1 MPITATTLKLRE
13 KALSLPQTPGVY
25 IMKSKDGT
33 VIYVGKAKRLKNRVI
48 SYFTDTYHTPKTE
61 RMIARVEDFDTILC
75 TTEIEALTLENVMI
89 KKHAPKYN
97 IRLKD
102 DKSYPYIKVTKE
114 AYPRLYVTRMRES
127 DKAHYFGPYSGMSG
141 AYAALEA
148 VMKIF
153 SLASCK
159 RSFPRDIGKERPC
172 IYKEMGRCVA
182 PCTGEVSSEEY
193 TALVRCATEVLDG
206 RVKDTRALL
215 EERMLAAAEQM
226 RFETAAKL
234 RDSIKAID
242 ALCEKQ
248 RVVSDASVHRDVFA
262 LYTDDTECVLAL
274 LSVREGALTAKNV
287 FHLSADAIA
296 EEENLISLI
305 AAYYET
311 ATAIPKQVLLN
322 FDVQNDNLTLL
333 SEYLSILSGRKIEV
347 RIPERGDGRSL
358 CKIAMENAKEAAKQH
373 RLDSEREDKSLKK
386 FSSVL
391 GLSEP
396 PRRIEAY
403 DISNVGNESI
413 TASMV
418 VWEDGKM
425 KKSDYRSFH
434 IKTTDGADDYG
445 SMRECLTRRLSHVGD
460 GTPSLGTAPDL
471 ILLDGGDAHVH
482 VGREV
487 LASLAL
493 DIPIFGM
500 VKDDYH
506 KTRALTD
513 GEREL
518 SIALEHGVYTFV
530 YKIQEEAHRFAV
542 KGTMASKTKTLM
554 HSTLE
559 KIEGI
564 GPAKAKRLLAEMSLS
579 EIHTATP
586 ERLAAVKGIS
596 EENAKAIAAY
606 YKTKKTGVKSK

>member
-1 MPITATTLKLRE
+1 MLTDTLRE

-25 IMKSKDGT
+25 IMKNKDGG

-61 RMIARVEDFDTILC
+61 RMIAQIRDFDTILC
-75 TTEIEALTLENVMI
+75 QTEIEALTLENVLI

-114 AYPRLYVTRMRES
+114 SYPRLYVTRMREN
-127 DKAHYFGPYSGMSG
+127 DKAYYFGPYSGMSG

-153 SLASCK
+153 SLATCK
-159 RSFPRDIGKERPC
+159 RHFPRDIGKERPC

-182 PCTGEVSSEEY
+182 PCAGGVSAEEY
-193 TALVRCATEVLDG
+193 GALVRSATEVLDG
-206 RVKDTRALL
+206 RVKSTRAML
-215 EERMLAAAEQM
+215 EARMLDAAENLH
-226 RFETAAKL
+226 FEEAAKL

-248 RVVSDASVHRDVFA
+248 KVVSDASVHRDVFS
-262 LYTDDTECVLAL
+262 LYTDETECVMAL
-274 LSVREGALTAKNV
+274 LSVREGTLVNKNV
-287 FHLSADAIA
+287 FHLSAEAIS
-296 EEENLISLI
+296 EDESIISFV
-305 AAYYET
+305 AAYYE
-311 ATAIPKQVLLN
+311 AGASIPKQVLLD
-322 FDVQNDNLTLL
+322 FDIENENLTLL
-333 SEYLSILSGRKIEV
+333 SDYLSLCAGRKIEV
-347 RIPERGDGRSL
+347 RIPERGEGRSL
-358 CKIAMENAKEAAKQH
+358 CKMAAENAKEAARQH
-373 RLDSEREDKSLKK
+373 RLDSEREDKNLAR
-386 FSSVL
+386 FASVL

-403 DISNVGNESI
+403 DISNIGNESI

-418 VWEDGKM
+418 VWESGKM

-434 IKTTDGADDYG
+434 IRTTQGADDYG
-445 SMRECLTRRLSHVGD
+445 SMRECLTRRLSHIGD
-460 GTPSLGTAPDL
+460 GTPSLSELPDL
-471 ILLDGGDAHVH
+471 ILLDGGEAHVH
-482 VGREV
+482 VGKEV
-487 LASLAL
+487 LATLGL
-493 DIPIFGM
+493 DIPTFGM
-500 VKDDYH
+500 VKDDFH

-518 SIALEHGVYTFV
+518 SIALEHGVYTFI

-542 KGTMASKTKTLM
+542 KGTMASKAKTLTR
-554 HSTLE
+554 SSLE

-564 GPAKAKRLLAEMSLS
+564 GPAKAKRLLSSMSLS
-579 EIHTATP
+579 EIRVAT
-586 ERLAAVKGIS
+586 EDQLAAIKGITK
-596 EENAKAIAAY
+596 ENAHAIAAY
-606 YKTKKTGVKSK
+606 YKTKKTGDKKK

>member
-1 MPITATTLKLRE
+1 MLTDTLRE

-25 IMKSKDGT
+25 IMKNKDGG

-61 RMIARVEDFDTILC
+61 RMIAQIRDFDTILC
-75 TTEIEALTLENVMI
+75 QTEIEALTLENVLI

-114 AYPRLYVTRMRES
+114 SYPRLYVTRMREN
-127 DKAHYFGPYSGMSG
+127 DKAYYFGPYSGMSG

-153 SLASCK
+153 SLATCK
-159 RSFPRDIGKERPC
+159 RHFPRDIGKERPC

-182 PCTGEVSSEEY
+182 PCAGGVSAEEY
-193 TALVRCATEVLDG
+193 GALVRSATEVLDG
-206 RVKDTRALL
+206 RVKSTRAML
-215 EERMLAAAEQM
+215 EARMLDAAENLH
-226 RFETAAKL
+226 FEEAAKL

-248 RVVSDASVHRDVFA
+248 KVVSDASVHRDVFS
-262 LYTDDTECVLAL
+262 LYTDETECVMAL
-274 LSVREGALTAKNV
+274 LSVREGTLVNKNV
-287 FHLSADAIA
+287 FHLSAEAIA
-296 EEENLISLI
+296 EDESIISFV
-305 AAYYET
+305 AAYYE
-311 ATAIPKQVLLN
+311 AGASIPKQVLLD
-322 FDVQNDNLTLL
+322 FDIENENLTLL
-333 SEYLSILSGRKIEV
+333 SDYLSLCAGRKIEV
-347 RIPERGDGRSL
+347 RIPERGEGRSL
-358 CKIAMENAKEAAKQH
+358 CKMAAENAKEAAKQH
-373 RLDSEREDKSLKK
+373 RLDSEREDKNLAR
-386 FSSVL
+386 FASVL

-403 DISNVGNESI
+403 DISNIGNESI

-418 VWEDGKM
+418 VWESGKM

-434 IKTTDGADDYG
+434 IRTTQGADDYG
-445 SMRECLTRRLSHVGD
+445 SMRECLTRRLSHIGD
-460 GTPSLGTAPDL
+460 GTPSLSELPDL
-471 ILLDGGDAHVH
+471 ILLDGGEAHVH
-482 VGREV
+482 VGKEV
-487 LASLAL
+487 LATLGL
-493 DIPIFGM
+493 DIPTFGM
-500 VKDDYH
+500 VKDDFH

-518 SIALEHGVYTFV
+518 SIALEHGVYTFI

-542 KGTMASKTKTLM
+542 KGTMASKAKTLTR
-554 HSTLE
+554 SSLE

-564 GPAKAKRLLAEMSLS
+564 GPAKAKRLLSSMSLS
-579 EIHTATP
+579 EIRVAT
-586 ERLAAVKGIS
+586 EDQLAAIKGITK
-596 EENAKAIAAY
+596 ENAHAIAAY
-606 YKTKKTGVKSK
+606 YKTKKTGDKKK

>member
-1 MPITATTLKLRE
+1 MTAIDKLRE

-33 VIYVGKAKRLKNRVI
+33 VIYVGKAKRLKNRVV

-61 RMIARVEDFDTILC
+61 RMIARVADFDTILC

-114 AYPRLYVTRMRES
+114 AYPHLYVTRQRES

-141 AYAALEA
+141 AYGALET

-153 SLASCK
+153 SLATCK
-159 RSFPRDIGKERPC
+159 RSCPRDIGKERPC

-182 PCTGEVSSEEY
+182 PCAGGVSSEEY
-193 TALVRCATEVLDG
+193 TALVRCAMEVLDG

-215 EERMLAAAEQM
+215 EEQMLAAAAQE
-226 RFETAAKL
+226 RFEAAAKL

-248 RVVSDASVHRDVFA
+248 KVVSDATVNRDVFA
-262 LYTDDTECVLAL
+262 LYSDDTECVLAL
-274 LSVREGALTAKNV
+274 LSVREGALSGKNV
-287 FHLSADAIA
+287 FHLSQDAIA

-311 ATAIPKQVLLN
+311 ATAVPKQVLLD
-322 FDVQNDNLTLL
+322 FPVENDNLTLL
-333 SEYLSILSGRKIEV
+333 SEYLSLLSARKIEV
-347 RIPERGDGRSL
+347 RIPERGDARSL
-358 CKIAMENAKEAAKQH
+358 CRIALENAKEAARQH
-373 RLDSEREDKSLKK
+373 RLDGEREDKNLRR
-386 FSSVL
+386 FSEVL
-391 GLSEP
+391 GLAEP
-396 PRRIEAY
+396 PHRIEAY
-403 DISNVGNESI
+403 DISNVGNEAI

-434 IKTTDGADDYG
+434 IRTTEGADDYG

-460 GTPSLGTAPDL
+460 GTPSLGEMPDL
-471 ILLDGGDAHVH
+471 ILLDGGEAHVH
-482 VGREV
+482 VGKEV
-487 LASLAL
+487 LSALAIDL
-493 DIPIFGM
+493 PIFGM
-500 VKDDYH
+500 VKDDFH

-518 SIALEHGVYTFV
+518 SIALEHGVYTFI

-542 KGTMASKTKTLM
+542 KGTMATKTKALT
-554 HSTLE
+554 HSSLE
-559 KIEGI
+559 KIDGI
-564 GPAKAKRLLAEMSLS
+564 GPAKAKRLLSEMSLS
-579 EIHTATP
+579 EIRTATP

-596 EENAKAIAAY
+596 RENAEAIAAY
-606 YKTKKTGVKSK
+606 YKTKKTGGKTK

>member
-1 MPITATTLKLRE
+1 MLTDTLRE

-25 IMKSKDGT
+25 IMKNKDGG

-61 RMIARVEDFDTILC
+61 RMIAQIRDFDTILC
-75 TTEIEALTLENVMI
+75 QTEIEALTLENVLI

-114 AYPRLYVTRMRES
+114 SYPRLYVTRMREN
-127 DKAHYFGPYSGMSG
+127 DKAYYFGPYSGMSG

-153 SLASCK
+153 SLATCK
-159 RSFPRDIGKERPC
+159 RHFPRDIGKERPC

-182 PCTGEVSSEEY
+182 PCAGGVSAEEY
-193 TALVRCATEVLDG
+193 GALVRSATEVLDG
-206 RVKDTRALL
+206 RVKSTRAML
-215 EERMLAAAEQM
+215 EARMLDAAENLH
-226 RFETAAKL
+226 FEEAAKL

-248 RVVSDASVHRDVFA
+248 KVVSDASVHRDVFS
-262 LYTDDTECVLAL
+262 LYTDETECVMAL
-274 LSVREGALTAKNV
+274 LSVREGTLVNKNV
-287 FHLSADAIA
+287 FHLSAEAIS
-296 EEENLISLI
+296 EDESIISFV
-305 AAYYET
+305 AAYYE
-311 ATAIPKQVLLN
+311 AGASIPKQVLLD
-322 FDVQNDNLTLL
+322 FDIENENLTLL
-333 SEYLSILSGRKIEV
+333 SDYLSLCAGRKIEV
-347 RIPERGDGRSL
+347 RIPERGEGRSL
-358 CKIAMENAKEAAKQH
+358 CKMAAENAKEAAKQH
-373 RLDSEREDKSLKK
+373 RLDSEREDKNLAR
-386 FSSVL
+386 FASVL

-403 DISNVGNESI
+403 DISNIGNESI

-418 VWEDGKM
+418 VWESGKM

-434 IKTTDGADDYG
+434 IRTTQGADDYG
-445 SMRECLTRRLSHVGD
+445 SMRECLTRRLSHIGD
-460 GTPSLGTAPDL
+460 GTPSLSELPDL
-471 ILLDGGDAHVH
+471 ILLDGGEAHVH
-482 VGREV
+482 VGKEV
-487 LASLAL
+487 LATLGL
-493 DIPIFGM
+493 DIPTFGM
-500 VKDDYH
+500 VKDDFH

-518 SIALEHGVYTFV
+518 SIALEHGVYTFI

-542 KGTMASKTKTLM
+542 KGTMASKAKTLTR
-554 HSTLE
+554 SSLE

-564 GPAKAKRLLAEMSLS
+564 GPAKAKRLLSSMSLS
-579 EIHTATP
+579 EIRVAT
-586 ERLAAVKGIS
+586 EDQLAAIKGITK
-596 EENAKAIAAY
+596 ENAHAIAAY
-606 YKTKKTGVKSK
+606 YKTKKTGDKKK